1 MKILLL
7 LLLLPFSLMA
17 SNDPAVKIL
26 SDSGL
31 IHSVA
36 KVKTIYANS
45 GDHIFYKET
54 SASNGMLL
62 LTDDGVVKFSA
73 GTGNK
78 VVGTVGGLLS
88 GKRRFIRHDACVL
101 LEASNLIDEFKTSLQ
116 VTLSFS
122 VLSYIVVHLQIGD
135 SVGIN

>member
-7 LLLLPFSLMA
+7 LLLFPLSLIA
-17 SNDPAVKIL
+17 SPDPAVKIL
-26 SDSGL
+26 CDSGL

-62 LTDDGVVKFSA
+62 LTDDGVVKFST
-73 GTGNK
+73 GTGNR
-78 VVGTVGGLLS
+78 VVV
-88 GKRRFIRHDACVL
+88 A
-101 LEASNLIDEFKTSLQ
+101 
-116 VTLSFS
+116 
-122 VLSYIVVHLQIGD
+122 IVKNY
-135 SVGIN
+135 S